1 MAYLEIRSLTKQYQN
16 DIVLNEI
23 DIELEQ
29 GETMSILGRSGTG
42 KTTLLRTIA
51 GILKEDAGDIFINGE
66 NVRGRPAESR
76 PVVMMFQ
83 KPLLFPH
90 MNAADNT
97 AYGLKVKK
105 VPAKRR
111 RQEAELFL
119 EKVGLAGFGKKFPAE
134 CSGGEQQ
141 RISLAR
147 ALIVKPR
154 LLLMDEPFS
163 HLDSELRRSMRLWV
177 KEVLKEEGVTALF
190 VTHDREEAEQMGD
203 KMAVLGEGKIL
214 QSGLSE
220 ELYRRPIH
228 PIAASLA
235 SEGFFTQKGEFV
247 PLAAVKTEAPAE
259 ACRTFCAVLQEERQA
274 YGLQFYNY
282 YLKEEKV
289 VIALRNEHHSAVP
302 GEEVTLYAP
311 VRSLLFSEDTP
322 GIGAE
327 GEET

>member
-1 MAYLEIRSLTKQYQN
+1 MAYLEIQSLTKQYKN
-16 DIVLNEI
+16 EIVLNKV
-23 DIELEQ
+23 DIKLER

-51 GILKEDAGDIFINGE
+51 GIVKEDDGDIFINGE
-66 NVRGRPAESR
+66 NVKEKPAEDR

-105 VPAKRR
+105 VPSGKR
-111 RQEAELFL
+111 RQEAEKFL
-119 EKVGLAGFGKKFPAE
+119 EKVGLAGFGDKFPAE

-147 ALIVKPR
+147 ALIVKPK

-203 KMAVLGEGKIL
+203 KLAVLGDGEIL
-214 QSGLSE
+214 QSGLAE
-220 ELYRRPIH
+220 ELYRRPAH
-228 PIAASLA
+228 PIVASLA
-235 SEGFFTQKGEFV
+235 SEGFFTKEGAFV
-247 PLAAVKTEAPAE
+247 PLAAMSTKETTQPSRAF
-259 ACRTFCAVLQEERQA
+259 RAVIMEERQA
-274 YGLQFYNY
+274 YGLRFYNY
-282 YLKEEKV
+282 YLKEEEV
-289 VIALRNEHHSAVP
+289 VIALQDESGTAVP
-302 GEEVTLYAP
+302 GNETVLYAP
-311 VRSLLFSEDTP
+311 ASSLLFSEHT
-322 GIGAE
+322 GLLRAE
-327 GEET
+327 GEKK